1 MGCRSF
7 FDNLDRREKLVG
19 DDRLKWVLCGGVKRV
34 ILEIKPTKN
43 GVPRSTNY
51 FDEWIKMESKK
62 IFKEHREYY
71 AISSLISTPYI
82 LNILIYKINSFIPV
96 QWTSL

>member
-1 MGCRSF
+1 MGCRSL
-7 FDNLDRREKLVG
+7 FDYLDRREKLVG

-34 ILEIKPTKN
+34 ILEIKSTKN

-62 IFKEHREYY
+62 ILKN
-71 AISSLISTPYI
+71 IYI